1 MRNESLLKPAWW
13 LILGDT
19 LTLFV
24 VTLVGFAMHGELAT
38 AGFRL
43 LTTFLPLLFSWW
55 LVAPFLKVFQLETA
69 LDFRQL
75 WKPGWAMI
83 VATPL
88 AALLRGFWLNR
99 PVLPLFAFVL
109 AGSSALAILV
119 WRMIFLLIARSRR

>member
-43 LTTFLPLLFSWW
+43 LTTFLPLLFSWL
-55 LVAPFLKVFQLETA
+55 LVAPFLRVFQLETA
-69 LDFRQL
+69 RDFRQL